1 MELSEIRKKIDKYDK
16 ELVRIIAKRT
26 ALIPLVADYKK
37 KNQIKRYQPD
47 REQEIINQKRE
58 LAKKYN
64 VNPELIEDL
73 IKRIIQESH
82 RIEKNIME
90 E

>member
-64 VNPELIEDL
+64 VSPELIEDL